1 MRRATWFV
9 GGAVAGAAGIGYAK
23 RVVRKTAAQL
33 DPKHV
38 ARTTV
43 DQARRRTSDLADAV
57 REGRQ
62 AMRTRESELRARRD
76 GRIDTLDGHV
86 GPTDQLLV
94 DGEPV
99 ELGRVIVLRDAR

>member
-1 MRRATWFV
+1 MRRVTWFV
-9 GGAVAGAAGIGYAK
+9 GGAVAGAAGVGYAK
-23 RVVRKTAAQL
+23 RAVRRTAAQL

-43 DQARRRTSDLADAV
+43 AQARRRSSDLVDAV
-57 REGRQ
+57 REGRE
-62 AMRTRESELRARRD
+62 AMRTREAELKARRD
-76 GRIDTLDGHV
+76 GRIETLDGHV
-86 GPTDQLLV
+86 RPTDQLLV